1 MDIAEISVFYSKMT
15 QFNPKGEYEWHQISL
30 ENMND
35 KKNDEVTGLGT
46 LLQKLWKEKVK
57 RMIFFFLKNTSFTN
71 AQFARLMVVII

>member
-15 QFNPKGEYEWHQISL
+15 QFNPEGEYEWHQILL

-57 RMIFFFLKNTSFTN
+57 RMIFFFSKTRPS
-71 AQFARLMVVII
+71 LMRNLLGSWWWS

>member
-15 QFNPKGEYEWHQISL
+15 QFNPKGEYEWLQISL

-57 RMIFFFLKNTSFTN
+57 RMIFFFSKTRPS
-71 AQFARLMVVII
+71 LMRNLLGSWWWS

>member
-15 QFNPKGEYEWHQISL
+15 QFNPQGKYEWHQTLL

-46 LLQKLWKEKVK
+46 LLQKL
-57 RMIFFFLKNTSFTN
+57 
-71 AQFARLMVVII
+71 